1 MAINTVSNPIRHVD
15 TGLYMF
21 YGYPV
26 PENVT
31 ALIMSD
37 DVNWDSRTIK
47 WRVEGDPDIH
57 EIDFPHVTE
66 ANILAVL
73 VAMRLT
79 C

>member
-1 MAINTVSNPIRHVD
+1 MAINTVSNPIRHAD

-31 ALIMSD
+31 ALTMSD
-37 DVNWDSRTIK
+37 DVNRDSRTIK
-47 WRVEGDPDIH
+47 WRVGGDPDIH

-73 VAMRLT
+73 VAMRLS
-79 C
+79 